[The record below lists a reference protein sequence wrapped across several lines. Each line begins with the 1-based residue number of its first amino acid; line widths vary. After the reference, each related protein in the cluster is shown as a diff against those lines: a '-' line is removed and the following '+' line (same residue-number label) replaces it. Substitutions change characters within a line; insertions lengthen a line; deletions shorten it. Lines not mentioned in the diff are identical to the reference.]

1 MSISNQ
7 GQSDTDDEGPARKS
21 LLIVDDEIDFGNFVG
36 EVGEGLGYEV
46 TVTSSAVDFMKSY
59 RTREPSVIVMDMV
72 MPGVDGVELIGWL
85 AQQKC
90 TSRILV
96 VTGYN
101 PRYVE
106 LAENLG
112 GAKGLSSIKS
122 LTKPIRLAELK
133 AALS

>member
-7 GQSDTDDEGPARKS
+7 DLSNTGHETSAGKS
-21 LLIVDDEIDFGNFVG
+21 LLIVDDEIDFGKFVG
-36 EVGEGLGYEV
+36 EVGEGLGYNV
-46 TVTSSAVDFMKSY
+46 TVTSCAVDFMKSY
-59 RTREPSVIVMDMV
+59 IEHQPSVIVMDMV

>member
-7 GQSDTDDEGPARKS
+7 GQSDTDDEGLARKT

-59 RTREPSVIVMDMV
+59 RTGEPSVIVMDMV

>member
-1 MSISNQ
+1 MSTFNQ
-7 GQSDTDDEGPARKS
+7 GLSDADSETPLKKS
-21 LLIVDDEIDFGNFVG
+21 LLIVDDEIDFGKFVG

-46 TVTSSAVDFMKSY
+46 TVTNSAVDFMKSY
-59 RTREPSVIVMDMV
+59 RSHQPSVIVMDMV